1 MFLGLCIKSMS
12 STYTKTYKKIN
23 YKNCLHLI
31 SAKKNNKLS
40 SRKMILLFSAIKKGM
55 RVNNKYMCFLHI
67 DIFTLESLA
76 YV

>member
-31 SAKKNNKLS
+31 SAKKKQQTFFKKNDS
-40 SRKMILLFSAIKKGM
+40 SFFSHQKRNASKQ
-55 RVNNKYMCFLHI
+55 
-67 DIFTLESLA
+67 
-76 YV
+76 